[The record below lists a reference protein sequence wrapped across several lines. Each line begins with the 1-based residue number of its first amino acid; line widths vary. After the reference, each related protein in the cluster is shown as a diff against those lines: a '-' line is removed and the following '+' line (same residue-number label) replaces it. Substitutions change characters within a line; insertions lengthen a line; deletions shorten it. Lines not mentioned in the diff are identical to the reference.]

1 MRQLLI
7 AGLVLLGGCSSK
19 PPNALTSADTP
30 AKTISTT
37 TKKRFENEIAE
48 FILREVRESF
58 PGLKGTN
65 RARFLREK
73 SEQFDRSVN
82 SNFLSSRVAMEKDIL
97 NYLLISEDTLIHSD
111 RYASILATLSSLD
124 WKPNTFEQ
132 KILAE
137 LNRIDQTIAVLA
149 SKTSKGSFSHHAH
162 MSQVRKTTLYPED
175 TFNGRQAYLDRLL
188 QEMISAQA
196 KWFDTYNTYNQ
207 SELSILGEEGSTR
220 SFHYSADGLVI
231 NLDQVKDLPDFEL
244 KCLAAFYGFPGL
256 QSFLPH
262 AEDSLRSLLNLPAYT
277 LGWAGY
283 ILDEI
288 GIRDRGNRLDYLYF
302 SRLQSSMALA
312 DLKFHSD
319 EWSIDEAVKY
329 ITENTPYTAH
339 RVALM
344 VRQIQKNPGYYA
356 SALGGKLKFSE
367 MKSRCLAE
375 GKSCEADFNQQVI
388 DQGPIPFEALEGLV
402 FLGAANASDRE

>member
-7 AGLVLLGGCSSK
+7 AGLILLGACSSK
-19 PPNALTSADTP
+19 PLNISTSADIP
-30 AKTISTT
+30 ATTISTT

-82 SNFLSSRVAMEKDIL
+82 SSFLSSRVAMEKDIL
-97 NYLLISEDTLIHSD
+97 NYLLISENTLLHSD

-162 MSQVRKTTLYPED
+162 MSQIRKTTLYPED

-231 NLDQVKDLPDFEL
+231 NLDQV
-244 KCLAAFYGFPGL
+244 
-256 QSFLPH
+256 
-262 AEDSLRSLLNLPAYT
+262 
-277 LGWAGY
+277 
-283 ILDEI
+283 
-288 GIRDRGNRLDYLYF
+288 
-302 SRLQSSMALA
+302 
-312 DLKFHSD
+312 
-319 EWSIDEAVKY
+319 
-329 ITENTPYTAH
+329 
-339 RVALM
+339 
-344 VRQIQKNPGYYA
+344 
-356 SALGGKLKFSE
+356 
-367 MKSRCLAE
+367 
-375 GKSCEADFNQQVI
+375 
-388 DQGPIPFEALEGLV
+388 
-402 FLGAANASDRE
+402 